1 MIRADFRKID
11 DLVISMQNCHSVIHL
26 GGLVGDPACA
36 IDENLT
42 TEVNLTSTKILG
54 TIAKLPVCKDLSLPV
69 LAQFMEIKTEY

>member
-1 MIRADFRKID
+1 
-11 DLVISMQNCHSVIHL
+11 MQNCHSVIHL

-54 TIAKLPVCKDLSLPV
+54 TIAKAAGAKTIFAV
-69 LAQFMEIKTEY
+69 LALFRRSRRNTR

>member
-54 TIAKLPVCKDLSLPV
+54 TIAKVAGVQRFIFTV
-69 LAQFMEIKTEY
+69 LALFMEIKTEY